1 VLLRFTASSQITFLL
16 PGDISHGLHTRSLR
30 PMNACDGDNPTDGVD
45 ADKWHRRHAGFAGNL
60 FMDGFFARHI
70 AFVCSATLQ

>member
-1 VLLRFTASSQITFLL
+1 
-16 PGDISHGLHTRSLR
+16 
-30 PMNACDGDNPTDGVD
+30 MNACDGDNPTDGVD

-70 AFVCSATLQ
+70 AFVCSATLHVTACKVARAFSYTFIA

>member
-1 VLLRFTASSQITFLL
+1 
-16 PGDISHGLHTRSLR
+16 
-30 PMNACDGDNPTDGVD
+30 MNAYDGDNPTDGVD
-45 ADKWHRRHAGFAGNL
+45 ADKWYRRHAGFAGNL